1 MIESLLFSPEALLAY
16 TVYLL
21 ATASPGPSNL
31 SIMGIAMHS
40 GRGSAITFAA
50 GVLSGS
56 LVWALLAALG
66 LSAALTRYSNLV
78 FAIKI
83 LGGLYLLWL
92 AFRAARSAWTP
103 HHRLAPTTS
112 RDESSLQLYLRG
124 LGLHLTNPKAILAW
138 IAIVSLALPPGAGA
152 VHALSIVAGCMG
164 IGALVFGGYAIL
176 FSTAL
181 ARKVYRAA
189 RRWLEGA
196 LAVVFAVAGIKLL
209 LSRT

>member
-16 TVYLL
+16 TVYFL

-31 SIMGIAMHS
+31 SIMSIAMHT

-83 LGGLYLLWL
+83 MGGLYLLWL
-92 AFRAARSAWTP
+92 AFRSARSAWTP
-103 HHRLAPTTS
+103 QLSHAPTAS
-112 RDESSLQLYLRG
+112 RGESSLQLYLRG

-138 IAIVSLALPPGAGA
+138 VAIVSLALPPGAGTF
-152 VHALSIVAGCMG
+152 HALWIVAGCMG
-164 IGALVFGGYAIL
+164 IGALVFGGYAVL
-176 FSTAL
+176 FSTPL
-181 ARKVYRAA
+181 ARQVYRAA